1 MSRSHSGK
9 RDPFLAGVV
18 MLIAAEAV
26 HRFEDFTENLTVWV
40 ILYRPRGGEA
50 RRSTSQDEGR
60 SLCE

>member
-1 MSRSHSGK
+1 
-9 RDPFLAGVV
+9 

-50 RRSTSQDEGR
+50 RRSTSQDEGQ